1 MMLHIMHH
9 SEVIPA
15 KEFEGTKEQ
24 ILCPPADF
32 QIQITVENLKSLRK
46 KKKNLEKQCTC
57 ALKIPQLISTSVHLN
72 GKQKT
77 KKQKNN
83 PEFIHDFPCC
93 TYFSSQ

>member
-32 QIQITVENLKSLRK
+32 QIQITVENLKSLR
-46 KKKNLEKQCTC
+46 
-57 ALKIPQLISTSVHLN
+57 
-72 GKQKT
+72 
-77 KKQKNN
+77 
-83 PEFIHDFPCC
+83 
-93 TYFSSQ
+93 